1 MSDRRLS
8 DRTSRQRF
16 SLDDHQTIALVDG
29 NPASLV
35 LGKAAL
41 AEQYNVLT
49 ADSGAG
55 LLEMLGTHTPSLI
68 LLDVAMPDMDGLEII
83 KILNDQ
89 TTTQNIPV
97 ILMAESADEHQEIE
111 GLSLGA
117 VDYITKPFS
126 PVHILQRVKFHLL
139 VDARRR
145 ALTAQRQKL
154 FDSNQDLHRM
164 VIEKSATIVGLQE
177 AIVNVFAELI
187 ERRDDVTGKHV
198 ERIQGYLHMF
208 FLALLDN
215 ELFQEEVATWNIAL
229 ILQAAHL
236 HDVGKIAIRDDVLL
250 KPDRLSEEEFE
261 IIKTHVDFGEAIIDK
276 IMKTTSETS
285 FLEQA
290 RVLVTSHHEKWDG
303 SGYPRGMKGT
313 EIPLQGRVMAI
324 VDVYDALVDKR
335 PYKEA
340 YSHDQA
346 VQIIVN
352 GSGTHFDPDLITV
365 FQKISDQF
373 RDVRQSA

>member
-1 MSDRRLS
+1 
-8 DRTSRQRF
+8 
-16 SLDDHQTIALVDG
+16 
-29 NPASLV
+29 
-35 LGKAAL
+35 
-41 AEQYNVLT
+41 
-49 ADSGAG
+49 
-55 LLEMLGTHTPSLI
+55 
-68 LLDVAMPDMDGLEII
+68 
-83 KILNDQ
+83 
-89 TTTQNIPV
+89 
-97 ILMAESADEHQEIE
+97 
-111 GLSLGA
+111 
-117 VDYITKPFS
+117 
-126 PVHILQRVKFHLL
+126 
-139 VDARRR
+139 
-145 ALTAQRQKL
+145 
-154 FDSNQDLHRM
+154 
-164 VIEKSATIVGLQE
+164 
-177 AIVNVFAELI
+177 
-187 ERRDDVTGKHV
+187 
-198 ERIQGYLHMF
+198 MF